1 MQAVARQIRWTAV
14 VLLGLCLSAVG
25 HAQNMDCTT
34 ASDGA
39 DCTLT
44 VSGTGRYV
52 IEATANVTAGSN
64 SPSVWVD
71 TFVDGQQCGQRVTVT
86 FSESDGTVRSH
97 CYVTLESGRP
107 YKITAR
113 AGNRNAT
120 AANVML
126 TYRSVNV
133 PSTP

>member
-1 MQAVARQIRWTAV
+1 MQTFARRSSSMATA
-14 VLLGLCLSAVG
+14 LLALCASAAC
-25 HAQNMDCTT
+25 HAQNMDCST
-34 ASDGA
+34 AADTA

-44 VSGTGRYV
+44 VSGSGRYV

-71 TFVDGQQCGQRVTVT
+71 TFVDGQLCGQRVTVT

-97 CYVTLESGRP
+97 CYVTLESGKP
-107 YKITAR
+107 YKITAK

-120 AANVML
+120 ATSVML

-133 PSTP
+133 ATTP